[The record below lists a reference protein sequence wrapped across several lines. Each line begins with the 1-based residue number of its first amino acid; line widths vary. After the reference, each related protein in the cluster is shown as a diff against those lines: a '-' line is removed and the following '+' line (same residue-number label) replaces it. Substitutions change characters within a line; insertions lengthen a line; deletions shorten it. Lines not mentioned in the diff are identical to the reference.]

1 MNAITISHLRRHV
14 AQLRKDIQTDIGR
27 LEKLPE
33 MSLSQRAEH
42 LRSRINARQIVVA
55 DLEKLI
61 EAWGA
66 DR

>member
-1 MNAITISHLRRHV
+1 MNAITISHLRGHV
-14 AQLRKDIQTDIGR
+14 AQLREDIQTDIER

-33 MSLSQRAEH
+33 LSLSQRAER
-42 LRSRINARQIVVA
+42 LRSRINARQIIVA

-61 EAWGA
+61 EEWGA